1 MFIKLFHIFNQHL
14 WSKTFFSMIQHK
26 KNIYIF
32 MTGQMNSNVDHFLEF
47 YNSSFPRE
55 SESKNKSFLQNLQ
68 LCYYQVTIQI
78 FSVKLQ

>member
-1 MFIKLFHIFNQHL
+1 
-14 WSKTFFSMIQHK
+14 
-26 KNIYIF
+26 